1 MAETTAVID
10 SPSKSSVLVMR
21 RCLLLAVTGSTAE
34 VMPRSPIL
42 KSILEAGFLVRVKS
56 WLDDILECTIGK
68 KPIS

>member
-1 MAETTAVID
+1 MAETTEVID

-56 WLDDILECTIGK
+56 WLDDILEGTIGK

>member
-1 MAETTAVID
+1 MPETTAVID

-56 WLDDILECTIGK
+56 WLDDILEGTIGK

>member
-56 WLDDILECTIGK
+56 WLDDILEGTIGK